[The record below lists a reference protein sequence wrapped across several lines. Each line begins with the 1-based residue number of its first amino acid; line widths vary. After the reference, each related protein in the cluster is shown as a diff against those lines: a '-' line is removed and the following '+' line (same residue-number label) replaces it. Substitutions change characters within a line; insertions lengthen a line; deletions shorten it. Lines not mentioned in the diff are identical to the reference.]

1 MLYGN
6 KMFEIVLNAYAGNN
20 SNLQT
25 ITKLIN
31 QYENKIRN
39 KTQLQNIG
47 KTKQYIEALND
58 SLSYIEY
65 ADNICSWTDQIMM
78 IVKAKKD
85 IVQKKYELEQLKV
98 QKQIEMLEEIQQCTS
113 KTEKEKLK
121 TKLLRDQ
128 TIQTEHELD
137 DVKNHLEFCK
147 IFIEDAKRTREYV
160 YAYYQ
165 AVKRMG
171 EGM

>member
-6 KMFEIVLNAYAGNN
+6 KMFEIVLNEYAG
-20 SNLQT
+20 SNPNLKA
-25 ITKLIN
+25 ITNLIQ
-31 QYENKIRN
+31 QYESKIRN
-39 KTQLQNIG
+39 KTQLQDVG

-65 ADNICSWTDQIMM
+65 ADSICSWTDQIMM
-78 IVKAKKD
+78 IVKFKKD
-85 IVQKKYELEQLKV
+85 LIQKRYELELLKT
-98 QKQIEMLEEIQQCTS
+98 QKQIELLQEIQECTS
-113 KTEKEKLK
+113 KTEKEKLR
-121 TKLLRDQ
+121 TKILKDQ
-128 TIQTEHELD
+128 TIKTEHELD

-147 IFIEDAKRTREYV
+147 IFIEDARRTREYV

-165 AVKRMG
+165 AIKRMG